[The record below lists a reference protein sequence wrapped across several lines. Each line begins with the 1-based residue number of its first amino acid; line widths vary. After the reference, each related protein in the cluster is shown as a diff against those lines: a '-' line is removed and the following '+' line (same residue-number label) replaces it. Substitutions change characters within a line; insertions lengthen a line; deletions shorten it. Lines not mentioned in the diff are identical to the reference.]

1 MLLLIAGL
9 IESLLLYPMFHVFAI
24 AIAIAIAVVFVVNA
38 TSEHARG
45 YELASSNVIL
55 RSLVLFN

>member
-45 YELASSNVIL
+45 MSW
-55 RSLVLFN
+55 LVLTLFLDP